1 MHNFNFCISY
11 LDNSLFFSTSEV
23 QVIQS
28 IYFIIHCNFRCNE
41 GKLSGEVKKTHRILV
56 QLLFSTLLP
65 CLTRK
70 PFDGFNVITVM
81 SGSTITVFLW
91 VSNQMITLINLS
103 LYVIAASNNLLVL
116 YKKERQENVIYCTNF
131 CVLNL
136 IFLPWSHQPATHLT
150 YCINFN
156 SDNSKKYLQGLFKIS
171 LYKLLEPNNSFRF
184 RKNSSTRKAGK
195 SGKHGSAHSKQL
207 PWFETT
213 NSQ

>member
-1 MHNFNFCISY
+1 MPDEKTIRWVQC
-11 LDNSLFFSTSEV
+11 DNCEE
-23 QVIQS
+23 
-28 IYFIIHCNFRCNE
+28 C
-41 GKLSGEVKKTHRILV
+41 
-56 QLLFSTLLP
+56 
-65 CLTRK
+65 
-70 PFDGFNVITVM
+70 
-81 SGSTITVFLW
+81 STITVFLW

-195 SGKHGSAHSKQL
+195 SGKHGSARSKQL

>member
-1 MHNFNFCISY
+1 MHNFSFCISY

-131 CVLNL
+131 CVLN
-136 IFLPWSHQPATHLT
+136 FS
-150 YCINFN
+150 
-156 SDNSKKYLQGLFKIS
+156 S
-171 LYKLLEPNNSFRF
+171 LV
-184 RKNSSTRKAGK
+184 SSARHP
-195 SGKHGSAHSKQL
+195 SYIL
-207 PWFETT
+207 Y
-213 NSQ
+213 